1 MHRTKSNNYIESKAS
16 SAGNDTSD
24 RALGNVRKMFDLA
37 SKYLIIPGENNQQI
51 DQFKWRT
58 MVGRI
63 RKKLKAQGGA
73 G

>member
-1 MHRTKSNNYIESKAS
+1 MNFLCNYIESKAS
-16 SAGNDTSD
+16 GVGSDTTD
-24 RALGNVRKMFDLA
+24 RALDNVRKLFDLA

-63 RKKLKAQGGA
+63 CKKLKVQGD
-73 G
+73 